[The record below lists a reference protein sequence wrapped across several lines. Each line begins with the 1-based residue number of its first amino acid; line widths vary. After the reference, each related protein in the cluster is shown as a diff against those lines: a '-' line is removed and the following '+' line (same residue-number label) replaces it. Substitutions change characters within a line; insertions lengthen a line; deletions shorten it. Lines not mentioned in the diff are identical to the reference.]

1 MGTEST
7 LETFAQM
14 KFHEDKIRN
23 QEILTI
29 TCEDGLGPLSEIESK
44 NCNSMLIS
52 KFLWTISK
60 LSTNLGDNE
69 VDILR
74 LFKTIKQ

>member
-44 NCNSMLIS
+44 NCN
-52 KFLWTISK
+52 
-60 LSTNLGDNE
+60 G
-69 VDILR
+69 LR
-74 LFKTIKQ
+74 NSDKK